1 MKVDLELGA
10 LEQLVEIGQTRAIAD
25 TIVTLSSWMDGQR
38 TLNVRSRLALKSD
51 TFERSLCSNYLKALR
66 KKQKRINRSISSVL

>member
-51 TFERSLCSNYLKALR
+51 TFERS
-66 KKQKRINRSISSVL
+66 

>member
-38 TLNVRSRLALKSD
+38 TLNVRSRLSLESD
-51 TFERSLCSNYLKALR
+51 TFERSLCSNYLKVLR
-66 KKQKRINRSISSVL
+66 KKQRRINRSISSVL